1 MKQDTTKRCVRKRG
15 LAFVLLSVALVLLM
29 VANLIFGS
37 VDIPVGDVI
46 TVLLGGE
53 AEHEVWGTIILETRL
68 PQACT
73 ALLAG
78 AAVAVSGLMLQTLFG
93 NPLAGPEVL
102 GINSGAGLGVAVVM
116 LLAHGSLQVGDSGLS
131 GYAALLAG
139 AFAGAMLIISVIIFL
154 SSFLRNKV
162 FLLIAGVAISYL
174 TSSVISVLNYVAT
187 AEGVHS
193 YLVWGMGSFGAVS
206 NAQLPLF
213 ALLLL
218 VLLSCTLFMM
228 KPLNALLLGDLY
240 ARNLGVNV
248 RLVRLLLLCITG
260 LLTAVVTAF
269 CGPVAFLGLAVPHLA
284 RLSIGGNDHK
294 ALLPSTMLL
303 GGCVALLCNILTH
316 IPGESGLLPLASIT
330 PLVGAPVIIYV
341 ILRDRAL

>member
-53 AEHEVWGTIILETRL
+53 AEHEAWGTIILETRL